1 MSGATPSWL
10 QEIRDYW
17 AELTGEQRET
27 EMTKRTTALPQ
38 GDADADLTG
47 LQTHP
52 QMLVALTAAN
62 LTAANSD
69 N

>member
-1 MSGATPSWL
+1 MSGVTPSWL

-27 EMTKRTTALPQ
+27 ELASRKPVLPS
-38 GDADADLTG
+38 GDTDADMAS
-47 LQTHP
+47 LQSHP